1 MSEQISK
8 ELVKIFNEMA
18 DLQNKIYKIEAA
30 LFIRNSNKIIEEKI
44 SYLSKLL
51 DIEAQNYHQNK
62 ENFYENINLIIS
74 HYKQKLNMVYDEFY
88 CQYVNIQNEL
98 QEARLNKQVVMSNYQ
113 KIINEIENGSQ
124 SGKDYNKLKNNLKE
138 KNELYNKIID
148 KCNEKFGICVAK
160 FEQRIN
166 DEFLITTTALQVR
179 TEVNVFQKFL
189 NIISNIFNGKKRY
202 SEVLSGFIKKVDKI
216 DSQELV
222 SQMREDT
229 IDFVAELLEL
239 RGYSSESFDENVG

>member
-1 MSEQISK
+1 M
-8 ELVKIFNEMA
+8 
-18 DLQNKIYKIEAA
+18 
-30 LFIRNSNKIIEEKI
+30 
-44 SYLSKLL
+44 
-51 DIEAQNYHQNK
+51 
-62 ENFYENINLIIS
+62 
-74 HYKQKLNMVYDEFY
+74 
-88 CQYVNIQNEL
+88 
-98 QEARLNKQVVMSNYQ
+98 
-113 KIINEIENGSQ
+113 
-124 SGKDYNKLKNNLKE
+124 
-138 KNELYNKIID
+138 
-148 KCNEKFGICVAK
+148 AK